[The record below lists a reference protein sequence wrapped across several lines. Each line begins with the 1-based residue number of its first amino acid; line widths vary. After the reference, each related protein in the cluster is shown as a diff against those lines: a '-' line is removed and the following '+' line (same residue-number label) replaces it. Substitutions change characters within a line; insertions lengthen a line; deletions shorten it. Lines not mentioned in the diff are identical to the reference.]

1 MQLWFASVSGTPF
14 GRNLGYAFRI
24 SIHINPSCF
33 TTRSLV
39 HMHRGIYVQ
48 AHTLTRQDLV
58 SVEISL
64 MCISTHI
71 LLKPGTFLFRF
82 CCGLGFAGSLSTSF
96 ALKLA
101 LPCFTGVVTKEST
114 YMTSSK
120 GNNAAVEL

>member
-14 GRNLGYAFRI
+14 GRNLGYSFRI

-101 LPCFTGVVTKEST
+101 LLGLSRKRVIT